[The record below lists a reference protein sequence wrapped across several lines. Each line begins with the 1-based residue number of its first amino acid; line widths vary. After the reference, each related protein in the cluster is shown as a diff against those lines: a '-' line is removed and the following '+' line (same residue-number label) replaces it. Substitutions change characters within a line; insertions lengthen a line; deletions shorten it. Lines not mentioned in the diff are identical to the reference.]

1 MAGNPVERFGTHGRV
16 STESPP
22 RRCLKIW
29 WSLLLPP
36 AVSRQL
42 VPFCSRSR
50 RVMFCC
56 GNSPGCVESVQPPI
70 MLRRLTRGEGTV
82 LSRLSVARCSVANA
96 KGHRGRGERERGT
109 RLDTRTPAIC
119 SWVASL
125 GLKTLSQETPYI
137 STQKA
142 VEQENLVRVQLTTMG
157 AAPTHGSASISM
169 LCCLSSS

>member
-1 MAGNPVERFGTHGRV
+1 MVATPPTCCIATAG
-16 STESPP
+16 
-22 RRCLKIW
+22 
-29 WSLLLPP
+29 SLLLPVASCHVLLRKRP
-36 AVSRQL
+36 GVRRERAAPNNVAA
-42 VPFCSRSR
+42 PNSR
-50 RVMFCC
+50 RREC
-56 GNSPGCVESVQPPI
+56 SPASRWLGAPSPTQ
-70 MLRRLTRGEGTV
+70 RGIEDGE
-82 LSRLSVARCSVANA
+82 
-96 KGHRGRGERERGT
+96 KGKRGT